1 MNISAQS
8 TRLCILG
15 WLTYQFVYLAV
26 SPGSRVRFRI
36 TLVILGRPH
45 VFTATKVFIIT
56 LIGIYAQSS
65 NNFFPYYELPFWIWF
80 VDFVNGFDYSSA
92 WIVSDNN
99 LEVRSVHQLSMHKG
113 SNPIQSSRWNAKVE
127 WHEKSFFSGFMWFIV
142 IVCKNDTVGKDPNLL
157 GGNSCILRLKYKR
170 LNFEEVLE
178 RKRYLK

>member
-1 MNISAQS
+1 MSIVS
-8 TRLCILG
+8 TGSEKLVRIYPRDLRVLCILG

-65 NNFFPYYELPFWIWF
+65 NNFSPYYELTFWIWF
-80 VDFVNGFDYSSA
+80 VDFVNWFDYSSA

-127 WHEKSFFSGFMWFIV
+127 WHEEKKFLELCDRSLLYAKMTAKTTRKTVLSF
-142 IVCKNDTVGKDPNLL
+142 DTT
-157 GGNSCILRLKYKR
+157 
-170 LNFEEVLE
+170 EVT
-178 RKRYLK
+178 